1 MLRKVTRAIKENKGI
16 TVAASAEI
24 FGKWKI
30 ILHCSGRSSGD
41 VVKAKLTTGD
51 GADDQEGF
59 FSGGDGGGERG
70 VGRIVRQI
78 FLAGEKAEEGAA
90 LLGDVVANG
99 TLQDR
104 VSGFE
109 GVEDGADRDGAFD
122 FERDFAWDLGECAEV
137 RGEDDL
143 DHWIV

>member
-1 MLRKVTRAIKENKGI
+1 MTAR
-16 TVAASAEI
+16 
-24 FGKWKI
+24 
-30 ILHCSGRSSGD
+30 
-41 VVKAKLTTGD
+41 KAKLTTGD

-78 FLAGEKAEEGAA
+78 FLAGEEAEEWAA
-90 LLGDVVANG
+90 LLRDVVADG
-99 TLQDR
+99 ALQDG
-104 VSGFE
+104 VAGFE

-122 FERDFAWDLGECAEV
+122 FERDFAGDLGECAEV

-143 DHWIV
+143 DHWIA